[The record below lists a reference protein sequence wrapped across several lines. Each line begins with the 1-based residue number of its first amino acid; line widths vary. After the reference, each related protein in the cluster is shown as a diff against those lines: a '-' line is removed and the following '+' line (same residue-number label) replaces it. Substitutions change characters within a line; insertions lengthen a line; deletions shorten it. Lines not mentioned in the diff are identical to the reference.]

1 MIPVGLGIDLVEVP
15 RVAKMIER
23 FGGRAL
29 HRVLTP
35 AERTYCESK
44 AVIEQHVAARLA
56 AKEAA
61 FKALAAA
68 GDVPYMGWLEF
79 EVARAIDGSPTLRF
93 HGRAQALATRLKV
106 EVIHVSLTHTD
117 RYAAA
122 VVAVYRG

>member
-15 RVAKMIER
+15 RVARMIER
-23 FGGRAL
+23 FGERVL
-29 HRVLTP
+29 RRVLTP
-35 AERTYCESK
+35 AERTYCESQ
-44 AVIEQHVAARLA
+44 AAIEQHVAARLA

-68 GDVPYMGWLEF
+68 GDVRYMGWLEF

-106 EVIHVSLTHTD
+106 EVTHVSLTHTD

-122 VVAVYRG
+122 VVAIYRD